1 MSKKTQVIIKGVIT
15 LVWKLQYVKVRIVL
29 RFYHAEGFT
38 MKTNWK
44 GKGPADESEDQK
56 RESFS

>member
-1 MSKKTQVIIKGVIT
+1 MSSDDA
-15 LVWKLQYVKVRIVL
+15 
-29 RFYHAEGFT
+29 AEGFT

-56 RESFS
+56 RESFSWCLMEIYV